1 MGIRDI
7 IRCFKDFNKV
17 HLEPGLNFFFCG
29 CRHAPVMLCV
39 IGGGG
44 IN

>member
-1 MGIRDI
+1 M
-7 IRCFKDFNKV
+7 FYKV
-17 HLEPGLNFFFCG
+17 HLEPGLKVFFHG
-29 CRHAPVMLCV
+29 CRHAPEMLWA